1 MILMKFSGQQWRQTE
16 NRLMDVGWE
25 QGRGEGEMYGE
36 STLCKI
42 ANGNLLYGSGNSNSS
57 SVTTLEGWDVEGD
70 GREVQE
76 GGDICISMADSC

>member
-1 MILMKFSGQQWRQTE
+1 MEKQREQTYGHGK
-16 NRLMDVGWE
+16 M
-25 QGRGEGEMYGE
+25 RGEGEMYGE

-70 GREVQE
+70 GSEVQE